1 VNRRDVL
8 RILAGT
14 AAIPV
19 LPEELRALGRAV
31 RAPLTAHG
39 APSDRLG
46 PIGLQLY
53 TLRNLMRA
61 DFEGTLAQVAQIGYT
76 EVEFAGYFERP
87 ARDVRAILDRHGLRA
102 PSTHLSK
109 EALERDADRLL
120 EDAATIGHRYV
131 CVAWVGE
138 EERRTVDA
146 WKRVAEAF
154 NRIGQ
159 RCRRAG
165 LQFAYHNHDFE
176 FVPLGGKM
184 FYDTLLAETDAA
196 LVQLE
201 LDLFWITKAGSDPFA
216 YFTRYPGRFPLVH
229 VKDSAGPPE
238 HRMVDV
244 GSGKIDFRRIFARR
258 AQAGI
263 RHFFVEHDQP
273 SDPLAS
279 VRASFD
285 HLKSLEF

>member
-1 VNRRDVL
+1 MTGHGAPGLGPREMNRRDF
-8 RILAGT
+8 IAIGAGM
-14 AAIPV
+14 AAGVAFPG
-19 LPEELRALGRAV
+19 LGAF
-31 RAPLTAHG
+31 
-39 APSDRLG
+39 APSDRLSA
-46 PIGLQLY
+46 IGLQLY
-53 TLRNLMRA
+53 TLRSLMRT
-61 DFEGTLAQVAQIGYT
+61 DFEGTLAKVAQIGYT
-76 EVEFAGYFERP
+76 EVEFAGYDRP

-102 PSTHLSK
+102 PSTHMPK

-120 EDAATIGHRYV
+120 ADAATLGHRYV
-131 CVAWVGE
+131 CIAWVGE
-138 EERRTVDA
+138 GERKTLDS

-154 NRIGQ
+154 NRIGE

-176 FVPLGGKM
+176 FATVEGKVL
-184 FYDTLLAETDAA
+184 YDTLLAETDPA

-201 LDLFWITKAGSDPFA
+201 LDLYWITKAGGDPFA

-229 VKDSAGPPE
+229 VKDSAGAPE

-244 GSGKIDFRRIFARR
+244 GSGKIDFRRIFADR
-258 AQAGI
+258 AKAGI

-273 SDPLAS
+273 PDPLAS
-279 VRASFD
+279 VRASFE